1 MYSLFLVSNA
11 TRHCTDPLV
20 LSAFSEEEGGW
31 AKEAEEPVY
40 KRGKGRKQGREVCVG
55 GGAWTGFFPLRALAV
70 FFLVS
75 HASIHTT
82 KMQCLLI
89 FSYPLLYTHTTNT
102 HDQATKFHYT
112 YAHDT
117 YTRPLYSSSIS
128 VVYPRSVVYSTPGLE
143 DGEA

>member
-1 MYSLFLVSNA
+1 MHSLFLVSNA

-31 AKEAEEPVY
+31 AQEAEEPVY

-89 FSYPLLYTHTTNT
+89 FSYPLLYTHTRPTHTTKRRNSITHTHTTHT
-102 HDQATKFHYT
+102 HDHFIL
-112 YAHDT
+112 
-117 YTRPLYSSSIS
+117 PLS
-128 VVYPRSVVYSTPGLE
+128 V
-143 DGEA
+143 